1 MPVINTRQPS
11 YQPQPRYQVTYNGF
25 PGGLN
30 LFYTPTE
37 IKSTE
42 LAQADNCMLTGEGIV
57 TGRWGSRTYFS
68 TGTTTIKMMEKYEN
82 ITTGANE
89 ILVATADGYLKKKS
103 GASATVIS
111 GASFLSLGSGTF
123 INSAQIANFQ
133 YIVSTTVP
141 MTRYN
146 GTTLNTY
153 TGISRPSL
161 TAVSYVSGATGT
173 ATWSY
178 KVTAIGT
185 TNETLPSTA
194 VTLTNMS
201 FDRANF
207 TVNLTWTQ
215 PSTATTAITGFGVY
229 AGLPGDETLIAT
241 VGPTVTSFRDS
252 GIEQSSI
259 FPPTAD
265 FTAGVKAKFIKRFD
279 DRLVIGG
286 VDGDPTMVM
295 ISGKYPYQD
304 RFNWQS
310 GGGFI
315 RLAPDAGDEITGI
328 EVVGQTALGGLS
340 TPGILVFMKN
350 SVYLITLSYV
360 DIGNYSVLNPQS
372 QIISPVGATAFRSIV
387 NIQNNTFYFGNQGLQ
402 TVGAEQNYISQIR
415 TREVS
420 ARIRPYVEGV
430 IADDMPLVAS
440 GYMDY
445 KYLFSFPETK
455 DTMIYDYERAAFM
468 GPWKTPFGITQWLE
482 YVDDAGDTYYL
493 AGCTDGIVREFNSKY
508 KSDSGTPIVKT
519 MKTKKDDFGNWSVL
533 KTIELLNLLFRNVS
547 GQINISVLYEGRDGV
562 IKNVS
567 KSFTLAGDTAGT
579 GWGTDLWG
587 SHNWGTSNTNVVLPQ
602 PQDIIRWTSL
612 YKQGRNVQL
621 EISQVAN
628 EVNFEIADVK
638 MSATLQPEGSLSSQ
652 LRI

>member
-1 MPVINTRQPS
+1 
-11 YQPQPRYQVTYNGF
+11 
-25 PGGLN
+25 
-30 LFYTPTE
+30 
-37 IKSTE
+37 
-42 LAQADNCMLTGEGIV
+42 MLIGEGGI

-68 TGTTTIKMMEKYEN
+68 TGTTSIKMLEKYEN
-82 ITTGANE
+82 LNTGANE
-89 ILVATADGYLKKKS
+89 LLVVTEDGYLRKKS
-103 GASATVIS
+103 GTSTTVIA
-111 GASFLSLGSGTF
+111 GASYLSLGSGTF
-123 INSAQIANFQ
+123 VNSAQIANFQ
-133 YIVSTTVP
+133 YLVSSTNP

-146 GTTLNTY
+146 GTSLTTY

-161 TAVSYVSGATGT
+161 TAVTLASGATGT

-194 VTLTNMS
+194 VTIANLS
-201 FDRANF
+201 FDRTKF

-215 PSTATTAITGFGVY
+215 PSTASGAITGFGVY

-241 VGPTVTSFRDS
+241 VGPTVTTFQDN
-252 GIEQSSI
+252 GLEQSSI
-259 FPPTAD
+259 FPPSAD
-265 FTAGVKAKFIKRFD
+265 YTAGVKAKFIKRFD
-279 DRLVIGG
+279 DRLIIAG
-286 VDGDPTMVM
+286 VTGDPTMVM

-340 TPGILVFMKN
+340 VPGILVFMKN
-350 SVYLITLSYV
+350 SVYLVTLNYV

-372 QIISPVGATAFRSIV
+372 QIISPVGATSFRSIV
-387 NIQNNTFYFGNQGLQ
+387 NIQNNTFYFGTQGLQ
-402 TVGAEQNYISQIR
+402 TVGSEQNYISQIR

-430 IADDMPLVAS
+430 IADDLPVVAA

-445 KYLFSFPETK
+445 KYLFSFPNTK
-455 DTMIYDYERAAFM
+455 DTMVYDYERGAFM
-468 GPWKTPFGITQWLE
+468 GAWKTPFGITQWLE
-482 YVDDAGDTYYL
+482 YRDDSDVNHYL
-493 AGCTDGIVREFNSKY
+493 AGCTDGIVREFSPNY
-508 KSDSGTPIVKT
+508 KSDSGIPIIKT
-519 MKTKKDDFGNWSVL
+519 LKTKKEDFGNWSVL
-533 KTIELLNLLFRNVS
+533 KTIELLNMLFREVS
-547 GQINISVLYEGRDGV
+547 GTINVSVLYEGRDGV
-562 IKNVS
+562 IKNVA
-567 KSFTLAGDTAGT
+567 KSFSLVGDIGGT

-587 SHNWGTSNTNVVLPQ
+587 SHDWGTSNTNVTLPQ
-602 PQDIIRWTSL
+602 PQDLIRWTSL
-612 YKQGRNVQL
+612 YKTGRNVQI
-621 EISQVAN
+621 EISQVNN
-628 EVNFEIADVK
+628 EVNFELMDMK

>member
-1 MPVINTRQPS
+1 MPVINTRQPA
-11 YQPQPRYQVTYNGF
+11 YQPQPRYQVAYNGF

-30 LFYTPTE
+30 LYYTPTE
-37 IKSTE
+37 IKATE
-42 LAQADNCMLTGEGIV
+42 LAQADNCMLMGQGVV
-57 TGRWGSRTYFS
+57 TGRWGSKTYFS
-68 TGTTTIKMMEKYEN
+68 TGSQTIKMMEKYEN
-82 ITTGANE
+82 LNTGANE
-89 ILVATADGYLKKKS
+89 ILVVTEEGLLRKKS
-103 GASATVIS
+103 GTSTTIIS
-111 GASFLSLGSGTF
+111 GASFQSLVSGTY
-123 INSAQIANFQ
+123 INSAQIGNYQ
-133 YIVSTTVP
+133 YLVSSTTP

-146 GTTLNTY
+146 GTSLTTY
-153 TGISRPSL
+153 TGISKPSL
-161 TAVSYVSGATGT
+161 TAVNFVSGATGT

-194 VTLTNMS
+194 VTLANMS
-201 FDRANF
+201 FDRTKF
-207 TVNLTWTQ
+207 TVNLTWVQ
-215 PSTATTAITGFGVY
+215 PSTASTAITGFGVY

-241 VGPTVTSFRDS
+241 VGPTVTTFTDS
-252 GIEQSSI
+252 GLEQSSI
-259 FPPTAD
+259 FAPSAD
-265 FTAGVKAKFIKRFD
+265 YTAGVKAKFIKRFD
-279 DRLVIGG
+279 DRLIIAG
-286 VDGDPTMVM
+286 VTGDPTLVM

-304 RFNWQS
+304 RFNWQN

-350 SVYLITLSYV
+350 SVYLVTLSYV
-360 DIGNYSVLNPQS
+360 DIGNYSVLNPQF
-372 QIISPVGATAFRSIV
+372 QNISPVGATSFRSIV

-402 TVGAEQNYISQIR
+402 TVGSEQNYISQIR

-420 ARIRPYVEGV
+420 ARIRPYVKGV
-430 IADDMPLVAS
+430 VADDLPRVAA

-445 KYLFSFPETK
+445 KYLFSFPDTK
-455 DTMIYDYERAAFM
+455 DTMVYDYERAAFM
-468 GPWKTPFGITQWLE
+468 GPWKTPFGITQWMQ
-482 YVDDAGDTYYL
+482 YTDDDGIVFYL
-493 AGCTDGIVREFNSKY
+493 AGCDDGIVRDFSANY

-519 MKTKKDDFGNWSVL
+519 MKTKKEDFGNWSVL
-533 KTIELLNLLFRNVS
+533 KTIELLNMLFREVS
-547 GQINISVLYEGRDGV
+547 GSINVSVLYEGRDGV
-562 IKNVS
+562 IKNVA
-567 KSFTLAGDTAGT
+567 KSFTITGDASGT

-602 PQDIIRWTSL
+602 PQDIIKWTSL
-612 YKQGRNVQL
+612 YKTGRNVQL

-628 EVNFEIADVK
+628 EVNFEVADIK